1 MSDFTISEQKRE
13 KPLIKFLFSLI
24 FVISYHFIHTQ
35 YLVPMW
41 NYLGYNLRPLNI
53 YEITLTY
60 VMAILP
66 IFFYSGIRKV
76 SSFLAIVIYLMAY
89 VPIIMTL
96 HNTIQFS
103 YSQIFEYQFV
113 LMLSMITLFVV
124 DKFSNNKEASIKSKI
139 PMAFFH
145 AFALVVS
152 AYLLIYFAGNM
163 RFVGLEEIYALRV
176 SNAAIANPVAGYFI
190 MWSTYFIFPIYL
202 SMGFVFRN
210 KLYVLIGILGEIMI
224 FMIDGSKASLSI
236 PIIIYA
242 LYWVMKRDRKI
253 SFFQLLSISIVV
265 FSLISYFTKDSLF
278 ILGSIFLMRT
288 LSMPGSLFAEYAIFF
303 SNNEYT
309 YYSHIGIVNSITQ
322 TYPYGNESIGQVI
335 GWAAYGDPTNANAN
349 FWATDGI
356 ASAGLLGVII
366 ITIVL
371 FFFFLL
377 LNKYISVEKSK
388 LNVLAFSGSA
398 FTLLN
403 ASFFTTLLSGGMLG
417 VFLFLLFFDFEKEDK
432 KNKKN
437 KNNYIQNENSDVA
450 GFFGGGL

>member
-1 MSDFTISEQKRE
+1 
-13 KPLIKFLFSLI
+13 
-24 FVISYHFIHTQ
+24 
-35 YLVPMW
+35 
-41 NYLGYNLRPLNI
+41 
-53 YEITLTY
+53 
-60 VMAILP
+60 
-66 IFFYSGIRKV
+66 
-76 SSFLAIVIYLMAY
+76 MAY